1 MFKRNL
7 IAVSLAFA
15 ALASAQVS
23 ADVVGGGA
31 TLPEKLYGI
40 PGGTVGILNGSAGF
54 NDYIG
59 VGSGAGKRAFFNND
73 SNEFIWDLNGDGE
86 TLKTELVYPSPVTV
100 DYAGSDSVVTSAE
113 LANYNAAHNSA
124 GVPSADQYGPL
135 VQLPSAA
142 TSVTVPYNVPGLD
155 KLDLTSE
162 TLAEVFAGEY
172 EVWGDV
178 PGVDLSKIT
187 NPNLPI
193 TVVYRADG
201 SGTTEIFLRHLNA
214 VDSSLVPSVSNNFA
228 SAIALDSNIHV
239 GAPGSSGVANA
250 VNTTPG
256 AITYVSPDYA
266 DFDNEAAVVRVN
278 GVLPEEVNVVAA
290 LESISL
296 PLDVDGD
303 GVADPADPLAWVPA
317 GQLADP
323 SAGYSIVG
331 VTNLIFSQCYADT
344 AAGGDLSKI
353 KGFLARHYDA
363 FGANNDADISAHSL
377 IPLPFDWKIAVEDN
391 FVTNLANN
399 NLDIGNTTI
408 CNGIGRPL

>member
-31 TLPEKLYGI
+31 TLPEKLYG
-40 PGGTVGILNGSAGF
+40 TSAQQLGILNGAAPYAEF
-54 NDYIG
+54 EHYNG
-59 VGSGAGKRAFFNND
+59 VGSGGGKRGFFNND
-73 SNEFIWDLNGDGE
+73 ATEFGLTAG
-86 TLKTELVYPSPVTV
+86 TPV
-100 DYAGSDSVVTSAE
+100 DYAGSDSVVTVAE
-113 LANYNAAHNSA
+113 RDAYNAHATLGAASF
-124 GVPSADQYGPL
+124 GPL

-155 KLDLTSE
+155 KLDLTSQ
-162 TLAEVFAGEY
+162 TLAEIFAGEY

-178 PGVDLSKIT
+178 PGVDLTKLA

-193 TVVYRADG
+193 TVVYRAGG

-214 VDSSLVPSVSNNFA
+214 VDSSLVPSASNNFA
-228 SAIALDSNIHV
+228 NTIALDSNIHV
-239 GAPGSSGVANA
+239 SASGSSGVANA

-256 AITYVSPDYA
+256 AITYLSPDYA

-290 LESISL
+290 LNSISL

-317 GQLADP
+317 DELAVP
-323 SAGYSIVG
+323 SAGYAIVG
-331 VTNLIFSQCYADT
+331 VTNLIFSQCYKDT
-344 AAGGDLSKI
+344 DDLSKI
-353 KGFLARHYDA
+353 QDFLARHYNSA
-363 FGANNDADISAHSL
+363 GPNNDAEITAHSL
-377 IPLPFDWKIAVEDN
+377 IPLPDTWKDEVTYNFAFDL
-391 FVTNLANN
+391 TGN
-399 NLDIGNTTI
+399 NLDIGNTSI